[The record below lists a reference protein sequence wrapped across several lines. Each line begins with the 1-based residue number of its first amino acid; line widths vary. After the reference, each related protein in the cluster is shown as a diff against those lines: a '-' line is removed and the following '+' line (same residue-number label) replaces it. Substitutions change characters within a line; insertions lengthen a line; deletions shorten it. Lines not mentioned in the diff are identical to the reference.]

1 MEVIKGSDLKL
12 LLKRKGITQSK
23 LSEDLGIDRTQMSR
37 YFTDDVI
44 PTYPFILKV
53 AALAGLSIQDLVKFD
68 KKEVKAFNEPQV
80 EYIRTEIA
88 EKSIALDDLG
98 KIIRDMQ
105 TKITELQKEVKEL
118 KKREIMTV

>member
-53 AALAGLSIQDLVKFD
+53 AAVAGLSIEDLVKFD
-68 KKEVKAFNEPQV
+68 KNEVKAFNEPQV
-80 EYIRTEIA
+80 EYIRKEIA
-88 EKSIALDDLG
+88 EKPIALDDLG